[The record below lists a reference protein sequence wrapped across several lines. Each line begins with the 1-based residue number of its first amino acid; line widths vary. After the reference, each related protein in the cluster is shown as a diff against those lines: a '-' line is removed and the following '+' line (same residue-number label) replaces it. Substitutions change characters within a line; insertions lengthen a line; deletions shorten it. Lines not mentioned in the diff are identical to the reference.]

1 MTPRTPRFQRRNYGS
16 GHGYTLDGH
25 KIPGVTTIIGKTLD
39 KPALVGWA
47 ANTTARYAVEN
58 WAHLSAVD
66 PIARYEEL
74 SRARFNTVKKA
85 ADQGTRI
92 HAMAE
97 QIALGREVEVP
108 EEISLQVEAAARFL
122 DRWGLETVAVE
133 FPVCHTGYRY
143 AGTGDLLVRSDRFG
157 LSLMDWKT
165 GRGVYDD
172 FALQQAAYRYSD
184 VMLAET
190 PQTGP
195 RGGRRPSLW
204 AEEPMPQVDSVL
216 IAHVTGDTVDLHPVH
231 ADETVFDVF
240 LYLLEVYEAWI
251 RRTGWEFRD
260 ADTYAPTIGAAIYP
274 EQDLTREGFPNE

>member
-108 EEISLQVEAAARFL
+108 EEISSR
-122 DRWGLETVAVE
+122 
-133 FPVCHTGYRY
+133 PPTG
-143 AGTGDLLVRSDRFG
+143 T
-157 LSLMDWKT
+157 
-165 GRGVYDD
+165 
-172 FALQQAAYRYSD
+172 
-184 VMLAET
+184 
-190 PQTGP
+190 
-195 RGGRRPSLW
+195 
-204 AEEPMPQVDSVL
+204 
-216 IAHVTGDTVDLHPVH
+216 
-231 ADETVFDVF
+231 
-240 LYLLEVYEAWI
+240 
-251 RRTGWEFRD
+251 RT
-260 ADTYAPTIGAAIYP
+260 
-274 EQDLTREGFPNE
+274 